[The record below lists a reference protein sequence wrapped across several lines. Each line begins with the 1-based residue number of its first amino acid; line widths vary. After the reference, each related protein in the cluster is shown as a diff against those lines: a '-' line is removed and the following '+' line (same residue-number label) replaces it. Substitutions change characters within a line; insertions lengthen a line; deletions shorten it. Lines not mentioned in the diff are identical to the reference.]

1 MRNPQAYSNKLWQLC
16 SLLQEY
22 FGSYVGVNMLVPFKK
37 IFYIKIISRITM
49 KPVYSDTEGTKNIF
63 YDKLLYTELRSTC

>member
-1 MRNPQAYSNKLWQLC
+1 MRNPQAYNNKLWQLC

-37 IFYIKIISRITM
+37 IFLI
-49 KPVYSDTEGTKNIF
+49 KNISKITVKF
-63 YDKLLYTELRSTC
+63 GYNDTDGADKNIIIYRVKTNF